1 MLDILRTHIATD
13 VANLDET
20 RKCLEETL
28 GLKKL
33 GQVTRPDFTI
43 VWYPGLELWQ
53 ASSDAT
59 PSIVKHVAW
68 QVDDIDEAVQAL
80 KQRGVTFDSEEPM
93 QIDPAVVDTREIVR
107 YIFFSTPVG
116 LQGELYQVSPPK
128 TE

>member
-1 MLDILRTHIATD
+1 MFDILGTHVSMD

-20 RKCLEETL
+20 TKYLEETL

-33 GQVTRPDFTI
+33 RQVTLPDFTI

-53 ASSDAT
+53 AGPDAT
-59 PSIVKHVAW
+59 PGIAKHVAW
-68 QVDDIDEAVQAL
+68 QVDDIDEAVREL
-80 KQRGVTFDSEEPM
+80 KERGVNFDFEEPK
-93 QIDPAVVDTREIVR
+93 QIDPAVVDTGEIVR
-107 YIFFSTPVG
+107 YIFFSTSVG